1 MSSPVQDCGRR
12 RRPEHGRQLGVKGEV
27 QQSARSVKPPRAA
40 ITALEREWLKVLR
53 ELHPDWLWGY
63 RDGDR

>member
-1 MSSPVQDCGRR
+1 VGNRSSSAPESFKPVGGRV
-12 RRPEHGRQLGVKGEV
+12 P
-27 QQSARSVKPPRAA
+27 RSA

-63 RDGDR
+63 RDGDA